1 MGTRDGCVMIL
12 RGTRGRLGYVID
24 SKGPWL
30 TMAVDLASCLIY
42 CRILSVQFGDAFVGS
57 LHDNVSGRS
66 VG

>member
-1 MGTRDGCVMIL
+1 MGTRDGCMMFL
-12 RGTRGRLGYVID
+12 RGTRSRLGYVID

-30 TMAVDLASCLIY
+30 MMAVGLVSCLIY

-57 LHDNVSGRS
+57 SCGNISGWS